1 MAQFDF
7 DVNRSQTVY
16 LRNQIVETLG
26 KKLRA
31 TIVPGAV
38 AIYSRDANLETV
50 IRSLQLILEE
60 LLLWEE
66 THCMHI
72 EEAKR

>member
-1 MAQFDF
+1 
-7 DVNRSQTVY
+7 
-16 LRNQIVETLG
+16 VEALG

-38 AIYSRDANLETV
+38 AIYSREANLETV

-60 LLLWEE
+60 LHLWEE

-72 EEAKR
+72 KEAKR